1 MKERKQKTKKDPKND
16 NRKRFMITCEV
27 LTDTRKKK
35 FNFGLLYKCQ
45 AHEGNFQKRG
55 DIRGNATELN
65 EYKQVR
71 FARAPNNFFFT
82 GKVHF
87 FDVIETTRNAQ
98 KTQFVQNFRTSPKL
112 FTFEDFKVLIS

>member
-1 MKERKQKTKKDPKND
+1 MKERKQKAKKDPKND

-27 LTDTRKKK
+27 LTDTRNKK

-87 FDVIETTRNAQ
+87 FVHWNNEKRSKNA
-98 KTQFVQNFRTSPKL
+98 VCAKL
-112 FTFEDFKVLIS
+112 SHIAKIVHLRGF